1 MATTTVTE
9 LRPALRLYVG
19 AVLIAAVVA
28 FGAAFVWRSP
38 GVVDTTAFLLLAAFA
53 CAAQTRPLHLSSKLK
68 IDVDDTAT
76 FAAALLFEP
85 VHAMLLGGGAMLV
98 SRIWSR
104 REPWYGHAFNVA
116 VAVLAIGASSAAYRA
131 VAGTSFSSSKDI
143 TAALAAGIAL
153 YAARTA
159 LVDLFVAMH
168 LRRDPRPH
176 WQRLHRRASTQ
187 TLGLY
192 VLGALAA
199 LLVEVEPLAL
209 VLLVLPVALIYV
221 SLREVSRVRAR
232 TRAAIFELADLLDQ
246 RDPYTHGH
254 SQRVAEYAE
263 RVARHMRLSP
273 AQVDLVR
280 ESGRLHDLGKIGT
293 PDEVLRKPT
302 ALAGHELVAMRAH
315 PEYGARILSKLPDFW
330 EGAALVAAH
339 HERKDGRGYPR
350 GLRGDEIPLE
360 VAIIA
365 VADAYDAM
373 ATDRPY
379 RPALTWSEIQGE
391 LEAGGGTQWDAAV
404 VNAFVEAIGPEAAL
418 KRPSVA
424 VAG

>member
-1 MATTTVTE
+1 MTD

-19 AVLIAAVVA
+19 AVLIVAVIA
-28 FGAAFVWRSP
+28 FGAAFALRGSDP
-38 GVVDTTAFLLLAAFA
+38 VDATAFLFLAVFAFA
-53 CAAQTRPLHLSSKLK
+53 AQIRPLHLSSKLK
-68 IDVDDTAT
+68 IDVDDTAL
-76 FAAALLFEP
+76 FAAALLFDP
-85 VHAMLLGGGAMLV
+85 IYAMALGGGAMVL
-98 SRIWSR
+98 SRLWSR

-116 VAVLAIGASSAAYRA
+116 VVVLAIGASSAAYRG
-131 VAGTSFSSSKDI
+131 VAGASFADAKI
-143 TAALAAGIAL
+143 VAAAIAAGVAL
-153 YAARTA
+153 YVVRTLLID
-159 LVDLFVAMH
+159 LVVSLH
-168 LRRDPRPH
+168 LRRDPRAT
-176 WQRLHRRASTQ
+176 WRRLHRRAIAQ

-199 LLVEVEPLAL
+199 LLVEIEPWAL
-209 VLLVLPVALIYV
+209 VLLAMPVALIYV
-221 SLREVSRVRAR
+221 SLREVSRLRNR
-232 TRAAIFELADLLDQ
+232 TRDAIFELADLLDR

-254 SQRVAEYAE
+254 SQRVADYAE

-293 PDEVLRKPT
+293 PDEVLRKPS
-302 ALAGHELVAMRAH
+302 ALAGHELVAMQAH
-315 PEYGARILSKLPDFW
+315 AEYGARILSNLPDFW

-373 ATDRPY
+373 ATARPY
-379 RPALTWSEIQGE
+379 RPAMTWSEIRRE
-391 LEAGGGTQWDAAV
+391 LEAGGGTQWDASV
-404 VNAFVEAIGPEAAL
+404 VTAFLETMAPLSVVRP
-418 KRPSVA
+418 PSVA
-424 VAG
+424 AAV

>member
-1 MATTTVTE
+1 MTE
-9 LRPALRLYVG
+9 LRRALRLYLG
-19 AVLIAAVVA
+19 AVLISAVIAFSAA
-28 FGAAFVWRSP
+28 AAFRSA
-38 GVVDTTAFLLLAAFA
+38 GIFDAVAFLLLGACA
-53 CAAQTRPLHLSSKLK
+53 CAAQIRPLHLSSKLK
-68 IDVDDTAT
+68 IDVDDTAM

-85 VHAMLLGGGAMLV
+85 VNAMLLGGGAMLA
-98 SRIWSR
+98 SRIWLR
-104 REPWYGHAFNVA
+104 REPWYGHVFNVA
-116 VAVLAIGASSAAYRA
+116 VVVLAIGASSAAYRV
-131 VAGTSFSSSKDI
+131 VAGTDFHTSKNI
-143 TAALAAGIAL
+143 TAVLAAGVAL
-153 YAARTA
+153 YVVRTV
-159 LVDLFVAMH
+159 LVDVVVAMH
-168 LRRDPRPH
+168 LRRDPRVN
-176 WQRLHRRASTQ
+176 WRRLHRRAVTQ
-187 TLGLY
+187 TLALY

-199 LLVEVEPLAL
+199 LLVEVEPWAL
-209 VLLVLPVALIYV
+209 VLLVLPVGLIYA
-221 SLREVSRVRAR
+221 SLSEVSRVRAR

-263 RVARHMRLSP
+263 RLALHMRLSP

-293 PDEVLRKPT
+293 PIEVLRKPA

-315 PEYGARILSKLPDFW
+315 PEYGARILSRLPDFW
-330 EGAALVAAH
+330 EGAALIAAH

-379 RPALTWSEIQGE
+379 RPALTWSEIRSE

-404 VNAFVEAIGPEAAL
+404 VAAFVETMAPVAAL

>member
-1 MATTTVTE
+1 MTE

-19 AVLIAAVVA
+19 AVLLLAVIAL
-28 FGAAFVWRSP
+28 GAASVLRSP
-38 GVVDTTAFLLLAAFA
+38 GNVNPTAFLLLAAFA
-53 CAAQTRPLHLSSKLK
+53 CASQIRPLHLSSKLK

-85 VHAMLLGGGAMLV
+85 IHAMLLGGGAMLL

-104 REPWYGHAFNVA
+104 REPWYGHAFNIA
-116 VAVLAIGASSAAYRA
+116 VVILATGASSAAYRA
-131 VAGTSFSSSKDI
+131 VAGTSFADSKVI
-143 TAALAAGIAL
+143 VAALSAGIAL
-153 YAARTA
+153 FVVRTV
-159 LVDLFVAMH
+159 LVDIVVAMH
-168 LRRDPRPH
+168 LRRDPRAN
-176 WQRLHRRASTQ
+176 WRRLHARALVQ
-187 TLGLY
+187 TLALY

-199 LLVEVEPLAL
+199 LLVEVEPWAL
-209 VLLVLPVALIYV
+209 VLLVMPVALIYA
-221 SLREVSRVRAR
+221 SLSEVSRVRAR
-232 TRAAIFELADLLDQ
+232 TRAAIFELADLLDA

-254 SQRVAEYAE
+254 SQRVADYSE
-263 RVARHMRLSP
+263 RVALHMRLST

-293 PDEVLRKPT
+293 PVEVLRKPT

-315 PEYGARILSKLPDFW
+315 PEYGARILAKLPDFW

-379 RPALTWSEIQGE
+379 RPALTWSEIRGE
-391 LEAGGGTQWDAAV
+391 LEAGKGTQWDAAV
-404 VNAFVEAIGPEAAL
+404 VAAFVETMAPVAEVTRPRVAA
-418 KRPSVA
+418 
-424 VAG
+424 AG

>member
-1 MATTTVTE
+1 MTE
-9 LRPALRLYVG
+9 LRPALRLYIG
-19 AVLIAAVVA
+19 AALISAVVA
-28 FGAAFVWRSP
+28 LGVAAVFRSA
-38 GVVDTTAFLLLAAFA
+38 GVFDTAAFLLLGGFA
-53 CAAQTRPLHLSSKLK
+53 CAAQIRPLHLSSKLK
-68 IDVDDTAT
+68 IDVDDTAV

-85 VHAMLLGGGAMLV
+85 FFAMLLAGGAMLA
-98 SRIWSR
+98 SHIWSR

-116 VAVLAIGASSAAYRA
+116 VVVLAVGASSAAYRF
-131 VAGTSFSSSKDI
+131 VAGTDFSATKDI
-143 TAALAAGIAL
+143 TSILAAGVVL
-153 YAARTA
+153 YVVRTV
-159 LVDLFVAMH
+159 LVDLVVAMH
-168 LRRDPRPH
+168 LRRDPRAN
-176 WQRLHRRASTQ
+176 WRRLHRRAVTQ
-187 TLGLY
+187 TLALY

-199 LLVEVEPLAL
+199 LLVNVEPLAL
-209 VLLVLPVALIYV
+209 VFFVLPVALIYI
-221 SLREVSRVRAR
+221 SLSEVSRVRAR
-232 TRAAIFELADLLDQ
+232 TRAAIFELADLLDE

-263 RVARHMRLSP
+263 RVALHMRLSP

-293 PDEVLRKPT
+293 PVEVLRKPA

-315 PEYGARILSKLPDFW
+315 AEYGARILAKLPDFW

-379 RPALTWSEIQGE
+379 RPALAWSEIRGE
-391 LEAGGGTQWDAAV
+391 LEAGKGTQWDAAV
-404 VNAFVEAIGPEAAL
+404 VVAFVETMGPMAAVN
-418 KRPSVA
+418 RPSVA
-424 VAG
+424 AAG